1 MKTLQITK
9 NQTLELHDSQTDLII
24 EIQPGVEVT
33 LIETAHHENITLE
46 IAENAIVNYISVR
59 NGEGKAI
66 KRAILQ
72 RNAVC
77 HWRSALLSGNLEQ
90 EITSSHVGDGASS
103 DHHGIFL
110 GKDHDRFIMNY
121 WNEHTAKHTSGN
133 IVIHGV
139 LFDNAYA
146 NFIGNIKI
154 AQSAAD
160 TDGSLT
166 EATLLLGQHSRSDSV
181 PQLEIDTNDVKAAH
195 SSSITRIDDEQLF
208 YLQSRGISTDEGK
221 RMIVRGFLEGIVDEF
236 PDDAV
241 CERIAQTIEQR
252 LEYV

>member
-1 MKTLQITK
+1 MKTLQITN
-9 NQTLELHDSQTDLII
+9 NQTLELYDSQIDLAIHI
-24 EIQPGVEVT
+24 EPGIEVT
-33 LIETAHHENITLE
+33 LIETAHHENVILE
-46 IAENAIVNYISVR
+46 IGENAIVNYITVR
-59 NGEGKAI
+59 NGEGKSI
-66 KRAILQ
+66 KRATLQ

-133 IVIHGV
+133 IIIHGV
-139 LFDNAYA
+139 LFDRSYA
-146 NFIGNIKI
+146 DFKGNIKI

-166 EATLLLGQHSRSDSV
+166 EATLLLGEQSRSDSV

-195 SSSITRIDDEQLF
+195 SSSITKIDDEQLF
-208 YLQSRGISTDEGK
+208 YLQSRGIPTEEGK
-221 RMIVRGFLEGIVDEF
+221 RMIVRGFLEGIIDEF
-236 PDDAV
+236 PDQTV
-241 CERIAQTIEQR
+241 RELITHTIEQR